1 MAISD
6 FISFDDVRAALGVSE
21 DEIKDTTLSLD
32 LYEYNLVSEL
42 ESIDLTLISIYETQ
56 KGSAPSTWTA
66 EQIRFYQA
74 VKLFSVYAVAK
85 QATVALPM
93 FGPKEQTDGKAS
105 VVRFALD
112 PYKATI
118 DAVLT
123 QYDVFREKLIK
134 AFSDIGPTAP
144 PPESSRPYLVVATPT
159 YDPVTGT

>member
-42 ESIDLTLISIYETQ
+42 ESIDLTLISVYETQ
-56 KGSAPSTWTA
+56 KESAPSTWTT
-66 EQIRFYQA
+66 EQTRFYQA
-74 VKLFSVYAVAK
+74 VKLFSAYAVAK
-85 QATVALPM
+85 QATVSLPM
-93 FGPKEQTDGKAS
+93 FSPKEQTDGKAG

-118 DAVLT
+118 AAILK
-123 QYDVFREKLIK
+123 QYDAFREKLIK
-134 AFSDIGPTAP
+134 AFSDLNSNDTPVATM
-144 PPESSRPYLVVATPT
+144 RPYIVVASPVS
-159 YDPVTGT
+159 DPVTGT